1 MMKRVCNTRFAM
13 SAMLLAVFLLVTGAG
28 APVWARENI
37 SAGQAGDP
45 GDGLDVASGGSN
57 GTTAGDGGDSANS
70 TVRPAQPVPNNR
82 SVLLIPYFDGSNLR
96 FIMLFEVNR
105 LLEYLK

>member
-45 GDGLDVASGGSN
+45 NDGNDVASGGSDIRS
-57 GTTAGDGGDSANS
+57 TAGSAGNATNEVQVRT
-70 TVRPAQPVPNNR
+70 TVMLVPMTVAGIVIFR
-82 SVLLIPYFDGSNLR
+82 VVLVPTTGI
-96 FIMLFEVNR
+96 V
-105 LLEYLK
+105 KQ

>member
-45 GDGLDVASGGSN
+45 TDGEGISSTGSATPEGDTYSSAVESTAPHSAVPVLVLVVNGLVFHLN
-57 GTTAGDGGDSANS
+57 I
-70 TVRPAQPVPNNR
+70 Q
-82 SVLLIPYFDGSNLR
+82 LLLSR
-96 FIMLFEVNR
+96 W
-105 LLEYLK
+105 KTK